1 MINSGACFVAITI
14 KQHVPWS
21 VMIRRKM
28 GIWVRTE
35 EREKKN
41 KKKDI
46 REKKKPETQW
56 ASIYKSNCPSKNCTF
71 NQTLS
76 TLSLYLSFP
85 LFFIFF
91 LFFIDSIFAN
101 QNYSIVL
108 MSVYHFIS
116 VDRWISNSLKKIIF
130 FSYFSLLIKNHLLSH
145 N

>member
-85 LFFIFF
+85 LFFYIFPLLHRLNICQPKLFNRFNECLSFYFGRSLNKQFTKENNFFF
-91 LFFIDSIFAN
+91 LFLFID
-101 QNYSIVL
+101 
-108 MSVYHFIS
+108 
-116 VDRWISNSLKKIIF
+116 
-130 FSYFSLLIKNHLLSH
+130 
-145 N
+145 